1 VPRHRLPLPGDH
13 RHPGRGRGRDGRQ
26 PHHADPAA
34 DGRRT
39 GRGVRPEAA
48 RPRPRPVLRAAQGAA
63 AGGGPEGLSGLG
75 DRSAPRRVPHPGE
88 HPGRR
93 LGREAAEGEDLPHRP
108 LDPGRR
114 GRLRR
119 RARRAHQP
127 AADGRL
133 RLRGL
138 RALHPPG
145 AGGRGRPRRP
155 LGGPEQDRVRTARM
169 TMTSPSTNQ
178 ENHVTTGATVWLTGL
193 PSAGK
198 TTIAHE
204 LAARLREQGR
214 RVEVLDGD
222 EIREFLS
229 AGLGFSREDRHT
241 NVQRIG
247 FVAELLARNG
257 VTALVP
263 VIAPYADS
271 RDAVR
276 KRHAANGTPY
286 VEVHVATPVEVC
298 SVRDVKGLYAK
309 QAASEL
315 TGLTGVDD
323 PYEEPE
329 TPDLRIESQNQT
341 VQESAA
347 SVYALLSERGLA

>member
-1 VPRHRLPLPGDH
+1 
-13 RHPGRGRGRDGRQ
+13 
-26 PHHADPAA
+26 
-34 DGRRT
+34 
-39 GRGVRPEAA
+39 
-48 RPRPRPVLRAAQGAA
+48 
-63 AGGGPEGLSGLG
+63 
-75 DRSAPRRVPHPGE
+75 
-88 HPGRR
+88 
-93 LGREAAEGEDLPHRP
+93 
-108 LDPGRR
+108 
-114 GRLRR
+114 
-119 RARRAHQP
+119 
-127 AADGRL
+127 
-133 RLRGL
+133 
-138 RALHPPG
+138 
-145 AGGRGRPRRP
+145 
-155 LGGPEQDRVRTARM
+155 M
-169 TMTSPSTNQ
+169 TTTIGTTEIQ

-204 LAARLREQGR
+204 LAGRLREQGH
-214 RVEVLDGD
+214 RVELLDGD

-257 VTALVP
+257 VTVLVP

-276 KRHAANGTPY
+276 KRHEAAGTAY

-309 QAASEL
+309 QAAGEL

-323 PYEEPE
+323 PYEEPVS
-329 TPDLRIESQNQT
+329 PDLRIESQDQT

-347 SVYALLSERGLA
+347 AVHALLTERGLA

>member
-1 VPRHRLPLPGDH
+1 M
-13 RHPGRGRGRDGRQ
+13 
-26 PHHADPAA
+26 
-34 DGRRT
+34 
-39 GRGVRPEAA
+39 
-48 RPRPRPVLRAAQGAA
+48 
-63 AGGGPEGLSGLG
+63 
-75 DRSAPRRVPHPGE
+75 
-88 HPGRR
+88 
-93 LGREAAEGEDLPHRP
+93 
-108 LDPGRR
+108 
-114 GRLRR
+114 
-119 RARRAHQP
+119 
-127 AADGRL
+127 
-133 RLRGL
+133 
-138 RALHPPG
+138 
-145 AGGRGRPRRP
+145 
-155 LGGPEQDRVRTARM
+155 TA
-169 TMTSPSTNQ
+169 PSTNQ

-204 LAARLREQGR
+204 LAARLGERGR

-229 AGLGFSREDRHT
+229 AGLGFGREDRHT

-257 VTALVP
+257 VTVLVP

-271 RDAVR
+271 REAVR
-276 KRHAANGTPY
+276 KRHAAGGTPY

-309 QAASEL
+309 QAAGEL